1 MASPQSA
8 LSLRDL
14 EYLDPRASGLSIG
27 QGRREQRFLC
37 PLCGQGKARDA
48 AHRSLSLN
56 PQSGLWRCHR
66 CGESGKVSEAWE
78 ERPPTERRQRAQMA
92 LTRAFAVPAA
102 SPVEE
107 VAQPKD
113 LSWKSALRGLQPLN
127 ETRGASYLGGR
138 GLSIETAKSSGARF
152 SPTFMGRPA
161 VVFPLR
167 DQSGALVGAQGRYV
181 DGRDK
186 PKART
191 LGDKR
196 ASLFAT
202 RDALHADLPALI
214 VTEAPLDALSLAQA
228 GYPAV
233 ALCGTQAPTWLH
245 RAGAFR
251 RVLLAFDADDAGDVA
266 AEKLRPLLGSFGAR
280 CERLRPEGAKDWNE
294 MLQASGRDILADF
307 LAARVLL
314 DNTTLTS

>member
-1 MASPQSA
+1 MASPQPK

-14 EYLDPRASGLSIG
+14 ESIDPRASGLAVG
-27 QGRREQRFLC
+27 QGGGEQRFLC
-37 PLCGQGKARDA
+37 PLCGQGKAKDA

-78 ERPPTERRQRAQMA
+78 ERPPTERRQRAQIA
-92 LTRAFAVPAA
+92 LSRVFAAPTTT
-102 SPVEE
+102 PVEE
-107 VAQPKD
+107 RAQPKD
-113 LSWKSALRGLQPLN
+113 TSWKNALHGLQPLG
-127 ETRGASYLGGR
+127 ETRSARYLEGR
-138 GLSIETAKSSGARF
+138 GLSVETATLSGARF
-152 SPTFMGRPA
+152 SPSFMGRPA

-167 DQSGALVGAQGRYV
+167 DQSGALVGAQGRYI
-181 DGRDK
+181 DGRDT

-196 ASLFAT
+196 ASLFST
-202 RDALHADLPALI
+202 RDALDAHLPALI
-214 VTEAPLDALSLAQA
+214 VTEAPLDALSLARA

-266 AEKLRPLLGSFGAR
+266 AENLTPLLASFGAR

-294 MLQASGRDILADF
+294 ILQASGRDALADF
-307 LAARVLL
+307 LAARVLI
-314 DNTTLTS
+314 D

>member
-1 MASPQSA
+1 MTSPQPK

-14 EYLDPRASGLSIG
+14 ETIDPRASGVSVG
-27 QGRREQRFLC
+27 QGGGEQRFLC
-37 PLCGQGKARDA
+37 PLCGQGKAKDA

-78 ERPPTERRQRAQMA
+78 ERPPNERRQRAHIA
-92 LTRAFAVPAA
+92 LTRAFAVPAPTPMA
-102 SPVEE
+102 EGKE
-107 VAQPKD
+107 T
-113 LSWKSALRGLQPLN
+113 SWKGALRGLRPLI
-127 ETRGASYLGGR
+127 ETRGASYLEGR
-138 GLSIETAKSSGARF
+138 GLSIETATLTGARF

-202 RDALHADLPALI
+202 RDALNPDLPALI
-214 VTEAPLDALSLAQA
+214 VAEAPLDALSLAQA

-266 AEKLRPLLGSFGAR
+266 AEKLRPLLCSFGAR

-294 MLQASGRDILADF
+294 MLQASGRNALADW

-314 DNTTLTS
+314 G